1 MQKQKNLSFKKYFSY
16 FEIII
21 IIFILLIIIFL
32 TFFSLKMILKITLE
46 KQNYYLHIFTKELD
60 FLKNHSIHHLDATK
74 NEKDIEIF
82 AKFSPLEFSEI
93 FTLDKNYK
101 VKEIYRKNPKSIIF
115 NGFSFE
121 NLYLKDFIENKKNLT
136 LFISDI
142 IRSINNNICFYYIK
156 LINKDTYL
164 IVEINIEDLIYPIFS
179 EINIKDFMFIIAN
192 NNRYVFYN
200 SNKEKGFFFLPKIMY
215 NNFCFIGKN
224 LYLTLNS
231 YQSDFNI
238 NLAILIPFTYIFKEF
253 ILTLLVFLFSI
264 VFLVLIF
271 NVKNIINS
279 KYFILPLTKTT
290 NIISSWNIKELENE
304 IPKFFLGFKEI
315 ADLTNT
321 IIKKYFEF
329 ANEYEQLQE
338 AEKTI
343 QNMQKYLKNLI
354 DSLPSAIISIDL
366 SEKIIE
372 WNKKAEEL
380 TGLKK
385 EDVIGKK
392 YDQAFPYLS
401 KFKDD
406 IKQIINTNETKIF
419 YKETYDEK
427 EEKIINVIIIP
438 ITQNGFSGIAF
449 RIDDISEIEKL
460 EKQIR
465 QSQQMEI
472 VGLLAGGIAHDFNN
486 VLTGILSSISL
497 IKQLIHENPS
507 LKNPELIDYI
517 DILENSSERAKDIV
531 QKILTISRKKE
542 EKLLPIN
549 LKACINDVERVCK
562 SSLDKSIELNFL
574 NPFSEAIILGDRN
587 LIVQAL
593 LNLCIN
599 SSHAMTIM
607 RKTGES
613 IGGTLTVKLEIAS
626 KSDPL
631 FNKIIQQNS
640 EISEKEFWKIII
652 SDNGTGI
659 PTDIQNK
666 IFEPF
671 FTTKQAFYGSGLG
684 LSTVKMIVE
693 QHNGFITFESEE
705 GKGTTFYIYLPVLKI
720 EKFLETENAQEC
732 IKKGKGLILLI
743 DDDSIVRV
751 ITKAMLMKLGYTVLM
766 ASSGFEGL
774 EIFNKHKQNIKLVI
788 LDIAM
793 PGKSGIDTF
802 KEIKLNHN
810 QTKVLFITGLKIDDK
825 IKKIAEEDADG
836 FLTKPFSIIQLSNKI
851 YEIVSKTNF

>member
-1 MQKQKNLSFKKYFSY
+1 MQKQKNLSFKKYFFY
-16 FEIII
+16 FELII

-32 TFFSLKMILKITLE
+32 TFFSLKMILKMTLE
-46 KQNYYLHIFTKELD
+46 KQNYYLNSFTQELE
-60 FLKNHSIHHLDATK
+60 FLKNHLIEHFDIIKT
-74 NEKDIEIF
+74 EKDIEIVTKF
-82 AKFSPLEFSEI
+82 APSEFSEI

-101 VKEIYRKNPKSIIF
+101 VKKTYRKDSKSIIF

-136 LFISDI
+136 LFTTDI
-142 IRSINNNICFYYIK
+142 IRTINNNICFYYIK
-156 LINKDTYL
+156 LIDNDTYL
-164 IVEINIEDLIYPIFS
+164 IAEINLEDLIYPIAS
-179 EINIKDFMFIIAN
+179 GINIKDSMFIIAN
-192 NNRYVFYN
+192 NNRYIFYN
-200 SNKEKGFFFLPKIMY
+200 SDKEKGFYFLPKIIY
-215 NNFCFIGKN
+215 NNFCFIDKN
-224 LYLTLNS
+224 LYLILNAF
-231 YQSDFNI
+231 QSDFNI
-238 NLAILIPFTYIFKEF
+238 NLAILIPFKYIFKEF
-253 ILTLLVFLFSI
+253 ILTLLVFLFSA
-264 VFLVLIF
+264 VFLVFIF
-271 NVKNIINS
+271 FVKNIINN
-279 KYFILPLTKTT
+279 KYFLLPLTKTT
-290 NIISSWNIKELENE
+290 KIISSWDIKELENE
-304 IPKFFLGFKEI
+304 IPKFFLGFKEV

-343 QNMQKYLKNLI
+343 RNMQKYLKNLI

-366 SEKIIE
+366 SGKIIE

-380 TGLKK
+380 TKVKK
-385 EDVIGKK
+385 EDAIGKN
-392 YDQAFPYLS
+392 YNEAFPYLA
-401 KFKDD
+401 KFKED
-406 IKQIINTNETKIF
+406 IKQIFNTNETKRF
-419 YKETYDEK
+419 FKETYDEK
-427 EEKIINVIIIP
+427 EEKIFNVNIIP
-438 ITQNGFSGIAF
+438 INQNGNSGIAF
-449 RIDDISEIEKL
+449 RIDDITEIEKL

-486 VLTGILSSISL
+486 VLTGIISSISL
-497 IKQLIHENPS
+497 IKQLIDENPS
-507 LKNPELIDYI
+507 IKNPELIEYI
-517 DILENSSERAKDIV
+517 DILENSSERARDIV

-549 LKACINDVERVCK
+549 LKSCINDVERVCK
-562 SSLDKSIELNFL
+562 STFDKSIELNFV
-574 NPFSEAIILGDRN
+574 NPFSEAIILGDHN

-607 RKTGES
+607 RKTDER
-613 IGGTLTVKLEIAS
+613 IGGTLTVKLEIANQ
-626 KSDPL
+626 SDKHL
-631 FNKIIQQNS
+631 NNFKKQNS
-640 EISEKEFWKIII
+640 QISEKEFWKITI

-659 PTDIQNK
+659 PQELQSK

-684 LSTVKMIVE
+684 LSTVKMIVN

-705 GKGTTFYIYLPVLKI
+705 GKGTSFYIYLPIFKI
-720 EKFLETENAQEC
+720 DKFLETEKAQDS

-743 DDDSIVRV
+743 DDDQIVRS
-751 ITKAMLMKLGYTVLM
+751 ITKAMLMKLGYTVLL
-766 ASSGFEGL
+766 ASNGVEGL
-774 EIFNKHKQNIKLVI
+774 KIFYKHKQNIKLVI

-802 KEIKLNHN
+802 KEIKLKNN

-825 IKKIAEEDADG
+825 IKKIIDEDAVG
-836 FLTKPFSIIQLSNKI
+836 FLPKPFSISQLSNKI
-851 YEIVSKTNF
+851 YEIISKTNF